1 MVNYNNGKIYKIVCN
16 ITGEIYIGSTCEP
29 TLARRLAKHRDDY
42 NRWKRGKK
50 RGNVKSFQIIE
61 RDDYSIVLIEDVNC
75 ETKEQLLRR
84 ERFHIESN
92 TCINKFIPL
101 RTKAEWYLDNKE
113 HIAEQKKQYNLKN
126 KEQKKQYHKEYYLKN
141 KEQQKQYQK
150 ENYLKKKNNPNS

>member
-29 TLARRLAKHRDDY
+29 TLARRLAKHRDCY
-42 NRWKRGKK
+42 NCWKRGKK
-50 RGNVKSFQIIE
+50 SSNVKSFQIIE
-61 RDDYSIVLIEDVNC
+61 RGDYSIVLIENINC

-113 HIAEQKKQYNLKN
+113 NIAEQKKQYREEH
-126 KEQKKQYHKEYYLKN
+126 KEETKEYHKEYYLKN

-150 ENYLKKKNNPNS
+150 EYRLKKKNNPNS